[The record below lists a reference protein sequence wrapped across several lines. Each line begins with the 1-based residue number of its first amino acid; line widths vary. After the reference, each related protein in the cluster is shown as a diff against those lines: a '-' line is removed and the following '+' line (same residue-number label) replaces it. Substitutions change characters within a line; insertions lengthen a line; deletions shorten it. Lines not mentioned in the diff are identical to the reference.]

1 MKFLSIFFPVII
13 YVIILALQYFLSRT
27 GSKIL
32 GLIMPVVLVVGVTYG
47 YMMNYFQ
54 LGLMPIIFLTIM
66 GLFMLLGEWQRAQQA
81 RKSKMKE

>member
-1 MKFLSIFFPVII
+1 
-13 YVIILALQYFLSRT
+13 
-27 GSKIL
+27 
-32 GLIMPVVLVVGVTYG
+32 MPVVLVVGVTYG